1 MLMPWIVENTL
12 EVLDS
17 LKSIPTRNAQLAS
30 FDFSTLYTA
39 IPHNLLKDKIT
50 NRIHSDYTCRKS
62 QHIEVC
68 HDKAFLSI
76 NVSNKAVTAVHLV
89 ELFNYL
95 IDNIYVYVDG
105 SVFK

>member
-39 IPHNLLKDKIT
+39 IPITYLKIRLLTVFI
-50 NRIHSDYTCRKS
+50 
-62 QHIEVC
+62 
-68 HDKAFLSI
+68 
-76 NVSNKAVTAVHLV
+76 VTIPVGSP
-89 ELFNYL
+89 
-95 IDNIYVYVDG
+95 NI
-105 SVFK
+105 